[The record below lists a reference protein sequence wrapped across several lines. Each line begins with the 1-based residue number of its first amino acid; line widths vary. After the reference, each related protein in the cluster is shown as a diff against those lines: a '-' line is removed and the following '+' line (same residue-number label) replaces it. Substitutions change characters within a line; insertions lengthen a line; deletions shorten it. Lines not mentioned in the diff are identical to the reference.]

1 MALNPNIDWPS
12 RPRSP
17 PRANGPQAQDH
28 WPSEERILSIR
39 YRSKMNG
46 GECWAVFEGT
56 EIRELTRHSIEPTN
70 ADLAHVAT
78 EWSLQIG

>member
-1 MALNPNIDWPS
+1 MCFSLRN
-12 RPRSP
+12 REGRQGLR
-17 PRANGPQAQDH
+17 RARQA
-28 WPSEERILSIR
+28 WRTFRRGGIR

>member
-1 MALNPNIDWPS
+1 
-12 RPRSP
+12 
-17 PRANGPQAQDH
+17 
-28 WPSEERILSIR
+28 
-39 YRSKMNG
+39 MNG